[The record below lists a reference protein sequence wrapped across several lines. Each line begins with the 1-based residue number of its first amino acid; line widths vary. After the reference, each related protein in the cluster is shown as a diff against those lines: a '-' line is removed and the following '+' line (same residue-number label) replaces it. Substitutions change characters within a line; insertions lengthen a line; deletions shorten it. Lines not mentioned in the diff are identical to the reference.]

1 MKDKKY
7 DESAAAEPAAEAQ
20 SGHSELSCRELV
32 DDSGK
37 DNAVTGGVE
46 TGRMVTRDVGTG
58 VSPVLGQTG
67 ASAFTAGQ
75 AGTQVPTDV
84 PTFASNVEEKES
96 EKGGDDYP
104 HPQQMN
110 VYATNTDEAS
120 VDTKNAFL
128 NYKELMSVFARV
140 ENIPL
145 DREQLPR
152 FLQSWLNLADKVTDA
167 SPGAKL
173 TAFLAV
179 LGVNIGNRVYMNNIG
194 GRIFPNIWAVI
205 IGPSSVSRKTTVLNL
220 ARSTMQ
226 RFADGLDGLSAKDY
240 EREEIWLSNVTG
252 AKLLSL
258 LSINPNRLFFH
269 NEISGFLAEMAKQY
283 NQGMKQKI
291 TELYDGVSV
300 TNLNMERC
308 ERIKNP
314 ALSILAA
321 STESWFYMQL
331 GSRTEQLSG
340 FMQRFIYCIIS
351 DVDVRGLNFDYVD
364 NALYREDFEGYES
377 IYKVFRAIPMTFRLK
392 ASDAA
397 LSWRTAEYKE
407 RMVNTYELH
416 NDPVMSYFTRI
427 YDGYWYKFCILITL
441 YQNVVELHDAMADNR
456 TAEFFEALLVTQ
468 KTAMEAM
475 YLCDYYFN
483 NTLPLMKIMSEQDHL
498 AGERK
503 LVDILCKRF
512 NGRASHSELMQYAH
526 FDKKT
531 MNGIID
537 TLLEMEVVRVE
548 AGIGKTN
555 KTIRVYV
562 LDPDIMQGLQK

>member
-1 MKDKKY
+1 MKNENY
-7 DESAAAEPAAEAQ
+7 DTAAALNLDAE
-20 SGHSELSCRELV
+20 SGFTQVGE
-32 DDSGK
+32 
-37 DNAVTGGVE
+37 
-46 TGRMVTRDVGTG
+46 DVGSRQDIG
-58 VSPVLGQTG
+58 R
-67 ASAFTAGQ
+67 TA
-75 AGTQVPTDV
+75 DV
-84 PTFASNVEEKES
+84 C
-96 EKGGDDYP
+96 
-104 HPQQMN
+104 
-110 VYATNTDEAS
+110 
-120 VDTKNAFL
+120 TKNAFL
-128 NYKELMSVFARV
+128 HYKELMSVFARV

-179 LGVNIGNRVYMNNIG
+179 LGANVGNRVYMNNIG

-226 RFADGLDGLSAKDY
+226 RFADSLDGLPVKDY

-252 AKLLSL
+252 AKLLNL
-258 LSINPNRLFFH
+258 LSTNPNRLFFH

-331 GSRTEQLSG
+331 GSRSEQLSG

-351 DVDVRGLNFDYVD
+351 EVDVHELNFEYVD
-364 NALYREDFEGYES
+364 NALYKKEFESYED
-377 IYKVFRAIPMTFRLK
+377 IYKILRAIPQASRLK
-392 ASDAA
+392 ASDEA
-397 LSWRTAEYKE
+397 LSWRTREYKE
-407 RMVNTYELH
+407 RMINTYELH

-441 YQNVVELHDAMADNR
+441 FKTVAELHDAMSQNRLQEYFEDNVVTEE
-456 TAEFFEALLVTQ
+456 TAQ
-468 KTAMEAM
+468 EAM

-483 NTLPLMKIMSEQDHL
+483 NTLPLMKIMSEQDRL

-512 NGRASHSELMQYAH
+512 NGRASHSELMKYAH
-526 FDKKT
+526 FDKKE
-531 MNGIID
+531 MNSKIE
-537 TLLEMEVVRVE
+537 TLLEMEVIRVE
-548 AGIGKTN
+548 SGVGKTN

-562 LDPDIMQGLQK
+562 LDPDIMQELK